1 MLLVECWLDV
11 HHNGTIVV
19 DKESSPHLS
28 VEEGDEY
35 VVFIRNGQVIFAKK
49 SALPDES

>member
-11 HHNGTIVV
+11 HNNGTIVV
-19 DKESSPHLS
+19 DKEASPHLS

-49 SALPDES
+49 SALPNES